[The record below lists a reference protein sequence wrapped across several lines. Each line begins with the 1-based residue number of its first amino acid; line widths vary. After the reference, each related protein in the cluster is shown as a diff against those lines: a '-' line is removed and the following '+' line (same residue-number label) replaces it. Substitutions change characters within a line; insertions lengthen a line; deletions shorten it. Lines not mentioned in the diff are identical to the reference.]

1 MPSRHKG
8 VDGMTTLKE
17 VRLSDFLA
25 RHVKRNI
32 KLAAL
37 IVAPLLTAACS
48 NAPQQQASAPPPYYE
63 TTGSIQRPVISRP
76 ATVYVQP
83 APRQVVYAP
92 PPPQRVAY
100 APMQTQTEL
109 RRLRRLAAACETTA
123 SIPRVT
129 RTAAYTPAYA
139 PAYTTPAYT
148 PRYGGDITAS
158 IPATTQYQT
167 TTPAQPN
174 AMWHVVAPGETLST
188 IARRYNVSVI
198 EIARINELRNFPQIR
213 SGSMIL
219 IPLT

>member
-1 MPSRHKG
+1 M
-8 VDGMTTLKE
+8 
-17 VRLSDFLA
+17 A
-25 RHVKRNI
+25 
-32 KLAAL
+32 KLAELFARPVKL
-37 IVAPLLTAACS
+37 IAKLIAMLGVPLLTAACS
-48 NAPQQQASAPPPYYE
+48 NAPQQQTSATYGE

-92 PPPQRVAY
+92 PPPQRVVY
-100 APMQTQTEL
+100 APMQQQTEL
-109 RRLRRLAAACETTA
+109 RRLRRIAAACETTA
-123 SIPRVT
+123 SIPRTT
-129 RTAAYTPAYA
+129 RTAAYT

-148 PRYGGDITAS
+148 PRYTETTGS
-158 IPATTQYQT
+158 ISAPSQYQT
-167 TTPAQPN
+167 TAPAQPN

>member
-1 MPSRHKG
+1 
-8 VDGMTTLKE
+8 MTKL
-17 VRLSDFLA
+17 RDFLA

-48 NAPQQQASAPPPYYE
+48 NAPQQASAPPYYE

-83 APRQVVYAP
+83 APQRVVYA

-100 APMQTQTEL
+100 APMQTQAEL
-109 RRLRRLAAACETTA
+109 RRLRRIAATCETTA
-123 SIPRVT
+123 SIPRTT
-129 RTAAYTPAYA
+129 RTAAYTS
-139 PAYTTPAYT
+139 AYTTPAYT
-148 PRYGGDITAS
+148 PRYGDITAS

-174 AMWHVVAPGETLST
+174 AMWHVVARGETLST

-198 EIARINELRNFPQIR
+198 EIARINELRNFPQIQ

>member
-1 MPSRHKG
+1 M
-8 VDGMTTLKE
+8 
-17 VRLSDFLA
+17 A
-25 RHVKRNI
+25 
-32 KLAAL
+32 KLAELFARPVKL
-37 IVAPLLTAACS
+37 IAKPIAMLGVPLLTAACS
-48 NAPQQQASAPPPYYE
+48 NAPQQVASAPPQYSNPYYE

-83 APRQVVYAP
+83 AP
-92 PPPQRVAY
+92 QRVAY
-100 APMQTQTEL
+100 APPAPQRVVYAPAQQQAEL
-109 RRLRRLAAACETTA
+109 RRLRRIAATCETTA

-148 PRYGGDITAS
+148 PRYTETTGS
-158 IPATTQYQT
+158 ISKPSQYQT
-167 TTPAQPN
+167 TAPAQPN